1 MKKTNVLIIL
11 SFLTLNLKAQNIHVL
26 NLIPENWNLN
36 LSLFYI
42 TDVLDERSQKNNSGF
57 ILSDTKTIPV
67 KFKTSIEGEFKNLI
81 ASSVKQDISKIPLIL
96 SIEQFYLKETG
107 TTANHKVSLEF
118 NFKFYRI
125 INDKRYKLYET
136 NGKPEL
142 VIKGK
147 YLNAQEKIITETLK
161 SVIKNFN
168 EWIIKNPD
176 QPPLADKVV
185 VVLNHTK
192 KNDNSNDTIFWKE
205 NYKLKW
211 TDFKGIP
218 GNSQFM
224 AQSNC
229 VFKYKAEPQVKNGI
243 MNLHVELNACFEK
256 RSSWVKEGQQGDTL
270 LAHEQL
276 HFDICELNIRSLKK
290 RIVNASL
297 NPLEFDSQ
305 INVIFNEVWN
315 EYQVQQQNYDDE
327 TGHGIFSDKQQKWQK
342 EIKIK
347 LENSTLPDTIS
358 E

>member
-96 SIEQFYLKETG
+96 SIEQFYPKETG

-168 EWIIKNPD
+168 EWIKQNPD

-185 VVLNHTK
+185 IILVPPK
-192 KNDNSNDTIFWKE
+192 KNRISNDTIFWNE
-205 NYKLKW
+205 SYKLKW
-211 TDFKGIP
+211 TDFKGKP
-218 GNSQFM
+218 GNSPFM

-229 VFKYKAEPQVKNGI
+229 VFTYKAEPLVKNGI
-243 MNLHVELNACFEK
+243 MELHVELNACFEK
-256 RSSWVKEGQQGDTL
+256 KSSWVKEGQQVETL
-270 LAHEQL
+270 LSHEQL
-276 HFDICELNIRSLKK
+276 HFDICELNIRNLKK
-290 RIVNASL
+290 RISNSSL
-297 NPLEFDSQ
+297 NPMEFDAQ
-305 INVIFNEVWN
+305 INAMFNQVWD
-315 EYQVQQQNYDDE
+315 EYQIQQQLYDDE
-327 TGHGIFSDKQQKWQK
+327 TGHGIISEKQQSWQK
-342 EIKIK
+342 EIKDK
-347 LENSTLPDTIS
+347 LDSTDN
-358 E
+358 